1 MYHVTAEGQEAMV
14 LAKDV
19 RKMTVT
25 KCPTYGEFFERFM
38 RGMHKHMGEITRP
51 DRALSVELMLELQR
65 MLEQEWLDHGNDLGD
80 AMEASFYLVAF
91 CCALRGVEVGTLSR
105 SACNFEILGFRRS
118 G

>member
-1 MYHVTAEGQEAMV
+1 
-14 LAKDV
+14 
-19 RKMTVT
+19 
-25 KCPTYGEFFERFM
+25 
-38 RGMHKHMGEITRP
+38 
-51 DRALSVELMLELQR
+51 